1 MESYVEK
8 GLQVERLKEN
18 VLSLELE
25 TERRKAELV
34 AAEVVAKPCY

>member
-8 GLQVERLKEN
+8 ALQVKRLKEN

-25 TERRKAELV
+25 TEKRKAELLS
-34 AAEVVAKPCY
+34 AE